1 MVAPI
6 YIIAIALGGAFLLPL
21 FERLGKTVVNTL
33 FLLLITSFVF
43 ISAQWLVGFLFHGV
57 QPVQIYTAGFKP
69 PLTINLQMSLQE
81 AVFLTGLNLLSLM
94 GGIYLL
100 RHLNAIG
107 IRGKVLFLLV
117 TLGMNGLVMTRDIFN
132 LFVFIEITSIATY
145 ALIGMDLRLNS
156 LSAGFKYMIAGSIA
170 SMFLLMGVIFL
181 YSYSGTLNID
191 GMIHSDILHSGMS
204 VVVMAIFMVLLSFF
218 IEMKQF
224 PANGWALDVYQ
235 GSHPGIAA
243 MISAGTS
250 GAMYFALYKILPL
263 APSQWLMIIA
273 GMGLLTFLASN
284 WMGLKQTHTT
294 RMLGYSSVGQMG
306 LLLMVLALGYALD
319 PTFKS
324 FKYIILALFFNHFF
338 AKAGL
343 YWLAGVVKKD
353 AIKDW
358 GVLQG
363 RPLLQFLLGLF
374 LLALLGFPPF
384 AGFWGKWSLVMILAA
399 GHHFWWIGFLLLGS
413 LLEAVYLLRWFG
425 YAIRRTPLEVSEPV
439 RVEGERHVSLWTFA
453 FILLGIGY
461 LFSLRVMPKGAP
473 LYVPLLAAA
482 FLFVIDWLPAKL
494 KGAVSVVL
502 LIAYAF
508 YLLPALHGIKFYFA
522 LMFLVGGAVML
533 IGSLHRTNRSVG
545 FYPLVLLMLGAMTNL
560 LLSFTL
566 VQFFFSWELMT
577 VASYLLILRGK
588 KAEAPALSYVV
599 FSLGGA
605 YFILAGF
612 AFAHAALPNIWNLK
626 VLAATSVYSPWIY
639 LFVALGFL
647 VKIAAIGLH
656 IWAPG
661 AYAESEDD
669 ATPMISGILSKAGI
683 FGFVVLFMNMGTP
696 SLAGISLN
704 TVLGWLGVLTAFFAT
719 LFAVFQEDAKKLLAY
734 SSVGQ
739 VGYILLA
746 LAVMSHL
753 GWAAALWHTLSHL
766 LFKGLLFL
774 AIAGVI
780 YRTGTRNMY
789 EMGGLIKRMP
799 FSFFS
804 VLIGIIALSGVP
816 PLMGFGSKWLLYEA
830 LIEKGWY
837 LQTGL
842 AFFASTIAFLYC
854 YRLIHAIFLGVPKPN
869 QLNVKEAPVWLL
881 IPQYLL
887 MIAIFVFSASPQ
899 LLLKPL
905 STIIDPVFSSTLSWQ
920 NTTVFSSLGY
930 WSGTITIVI
939 VGIIFVLLF
948 FYQLI
953 IMPKHIQKVKPLNIV
968 FAAERPER
976 PETTHY
982 AYQFYTPYRR
992 ALAPILKPLVRR
1004 FWNAVDEWTHTLGTV
1019 LRQVY
1024 TGNGQTYALF
1034 ILLFGL
1040 VLYYI
1045 MILGVH

>member
-21 FERLGKTVVNTL
+21 FERLGKTIVNTL
-33 FLLLITSFVF
+33 FLLAIGTFVF
-43 ISAQWLVGFLFHGV
+43 ISAQWLIGFLFYHV
-57 QPVQIYTAGFKP
+57 QPVQIYTAGLKP
-69 PLTINLQMSLQE
+69 PLSINMQMSLQE
-81 AVFLTGLNLLSLM
+81 AIFLTGVNVLSLM

-100 RHLNAIG
+100 RYLNEIG
-107 IRGKVLFLLV
+107 VRGKVLFLLV
-117 TLGMNGLVMTRDIFN
+117 TLGMNGLIMTRDIFN
-132 LFVFIEITSIATY
+132 MFVFIEITSIASY

-156 LSAGFKYMIAGSIA
+156 LNAGFKYMVAGSIA
-170 SMFLLMGVIFL
+170 SLFLLLGIIFL

-191 GMIHSDILHSGMS
+191 GMINSPILHSGMS
-204 VVVMAIFMVLLSFF
+204 VVVMAIFMLLLSFF

-235 GSHPGIAA
+235 GANPGIAA

-250 GAMYFALYKILPL
+250 GAMFFALYKIMPL
-263 APSQWLMIIA
+263 APEHWFMIIA

-284 WMGLKQTHTT
+284 WMGIKQTHTT

-319 PTFKS
+319 PTFAT

-353 AIKDW
+353 NIKDW

-384 AGFWGKWSLVMILAA
+384 AGFWGKWSLVMILAEH
-399 GHHFWWIGFLLLGS
+399 HHFWWIGFLLAGS
-413 LLEAVYLLRWFG
+413 LFEAVYLLRWFG
-425 YAIRRTPLEVSEPV
+425 YAIRRTPAEAAESVK
-439 RVEGERHVSLWTFA
+439 VEGERHFSLWTFGL
-453 FILLGIGY
+453 ILIGIGY
-461 LFSLRVMPKGAP
+461 LFSTHVMPQAGL
-473 LYVPLLAAA
+473 LYMPLLGAAL
-482 FLFVIDWLPAKL
+482 LFVLDWLPVKL
-494 KGAVSVVL
+494 KGLISIALLAGYAV
-502 LIAYAF
+502 
-508 YLLPALHGIKFYFA
+508 YLLPTLHGIHFYFA
-522 LMFLVGGAVML
+522 LLFLGGGAVML
-533 IGSLHRTNRSVG
+533 IGSLYRTKRSVG
-545 FYPLVLLMLGAMTNL
+545 FYPLALLMLGAMTNL
-560 LLSFTL
+560 VLAHTLL
-566 VQFFFSWELMT
+566 QFFFSWELMT

-588 KAEAPALSYVV
+588 KAEGPALSYVI

-605 YFILAGF
+605 YFILTGF
-612 AFAHAALPNIWNLK
+612 AFAHAGLPDIWNLK
-626 VLAATSVYSPWIY
+626 VLASSVAYAPWIY
-639 LFVALGFL
+639 SFIAIGFL

-661 AYAESEDD
+661 AYSESEDD

-683 FGFVVLFMNMGTP
+683 FGFIVLFVNMGTP
-696 SLAGISLN
+696 YLGSISLN
-704 TVLGWLGVLTAFFAT
+704 SILGWIGVLTAFFAT

-739 VGYILLA
+739 VGYILLG

-753 GWAAALWHTLSHL
+753 GWAAALWHTLNHL

-799 FSFFS
+799 FSFVS
-804 VLIGIIALSGVP
+804 VLVGIIALAGVP

-837 LQTGL
+837 LQTGV

-854 YRLIHAIFLGVPKPN
+854 YRLIHSIFLGMPKPN
-869 QLNVKEAPVWLL
+869 QLKIKEAPVWLL
-881 IPQYLL
+881 IPQYILIFGLL
-887 MIAIFVFSASPQ
+887 IFSFQPK

-905 STIIDPVFSSTLSWQ
+905 SSIINPVFSTTLVWQ
-920 NTTVFSSLGY
+920 NTTVYSSLGY
-930 WSGTITIVI
+930 WNGTITLIIIGV
-939 VGIIFVLLF
+939 IFVLLF
-948 FYQLI
+948 LYLLLI
-953 IMPKHIQKVKPLNIV
+953 NPKTQKVKPMNIV

-982 AYQFYTPYRR
+982 AYKFFTPYQR
-992 ALAPILKPLVRR
+992 AMSPILKPLVRR
-1004 FWNAVDEWTHTLGTV
+1004 FWNAVSEWTHTSASV
-1019 LRQVY
+1019 LRQIY

-1040 VLYYI
+1040 ILYYI